1 MAFTPSMFCNLY
13 FRYYLISGH
22 NQNSSFITYKHNSLF
37 VFNANQILSIDRNNS
52 SMTIVQLH
60 SIGTTTNK
68 KILWLLHMLYFFF
81 HSYCLIILLYWLN
94 ELNMSTGKFPINQ
107 LLTQERFF
115 VNRNNWPTSLW
126 LTKKKKKFFTE
137 KWRFRFRSYIF
148 FFNEL
153 SWFDAF
159 ARDYE
164 TIIWNETHCI
174 FVFGLLSNSTLR
186 LVRCP
191 IVHFHKTRKY
201 QSVQHNNNKN
211 ISTICN
217 LFKCNVLYERSNH
230 LTTLNYDHKSAKAC
244 CVTLLR
250 VYRSSYWIDCILRN
264 GFHI

>member
-1 MAFTPSMFCNLY
+1 MFCNLY

-148 FFNEL
+148 FLTSCHGLMHLPEIMKQSFEMKHTVYLFLVYYQIQLFAWFAVRLFTFTKHENTNRFNTTTTKT
-153 SWFDAF
+153 F
-159 ARDYE
+159 RPYV
-164 TIIWNETHCI
+164 IY
-174 FVFGLLSNSTLR
+174 SNAM
-186 LVRCP
+186 CCMND
-191 IVHFHKTRKY
+191 
-201 QSVQHNNNKN
+201 Q
-211 ISTICN
+211 
-217 LFKCNVLYERSNH
+217 
-230 LTTLNYDHKSAKAC
+230 TT
-244 CVTLLR
+244 
-250 VYRSSYWIDCILRN
+250 
-264 GFHI
+264 